1 MTLDPYAQIILNVK
15 THLTAA
21 VNNVVE
27 MEAYVWWAS
36 RKQVMF
42 AIINMNVKVDV
53 ANKENAERL
62 KTNASFPAPRT
73 VTAHIVIAVV
83 MGTA

>member
-1 MTLDPYAQIILNVK
+1 
-15 THLTAA
+15 
-21 VNNVVE
+21 
-27 MEAYVWWAS
+27 
-36 RKQVMF
+36 MF

-53 ANKENAERL
+53 VNKENAERL

-73 VTAHIVIAVV
+73 VTAHKVIAVV